1 MSLQS
6 HLGIDVDHVQ
16 TLKAGSL
23 DQNDEL
29 GAEAED
35 WETQE
40 YHELTPILGLLDSG
54 INISQGV
61 IEVTLTCQQ
70 PEGWTGR

>member
-16 TLKAGSL
+16 TLKAGSR
-23 DQNDEL
+23 DRNDEL

-40 YHELTPILGLLDSG
+40 YHERKEAYTDLGS
-54 INISQGV
+54 
-61 IEVTLTCQQ
+61 
-70 PEGWTGR
+70 TGFWY